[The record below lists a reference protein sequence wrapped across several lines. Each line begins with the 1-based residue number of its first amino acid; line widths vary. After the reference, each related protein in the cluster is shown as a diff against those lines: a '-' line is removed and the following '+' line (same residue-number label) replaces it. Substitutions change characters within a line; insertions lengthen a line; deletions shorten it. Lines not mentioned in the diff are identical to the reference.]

1 MYRLAGFGSKR
12 STPEIRLDPICFV
25 LDLDQVKLI
34 QFLFFGFWSSRVDPI
49 FFVLDLDQV
58 ELIQYFLNW
67 IWIKSSWSNIFCNG
81 FGSSRVDPIFIFWI
95 FLKWRDIFRCTRIRY
110 FFVGSSPAAL
120 WRPCASLISAL
131 TKLDLAP
138 RTNTSLSL
146 PTLLNIKIENENNT
160 FGTSWWSK
168 TLSDVPK
175 KTSKIHDSYV
185 RKMILPPFFII
196 F

>member
-1 MYRLAGFGSKR
+1 MFCSGS
-12 STPEIRLDPICFV
+12 
-25 LDLDQVKLI
+25 
-34 QFLFFGFWSSRVDPI
+34 GSSQVDPI
-49 FFVLDLDQV
+49 FIF
-58 ELIQYFLNW
+58 W
-67 IWIKSSWSNIFCNG
+67 ILIKSSWSNIFCTG

-131 TKLDLAP
+131 TKLNLAP

-185 RKMILPPFFII
+185 RKMILPPFFIMFSGLFDKKHKIRI
-196 F
+196 FRFLGKIKVWPSLNLNFKNSWYT